1 MRSIERDGV
10 VCANGNFIKIL
21 QVEPINFELK
31 SVFEQEAILEGYKRF
46 LKSCNFDIQLVVQ
59 TEVTDISKHL
69 GNIKSCIGDNENIE
83 NMILDYMGF
92 VQSIADSNKNVSRR
106 FYIVIK
112 GDNNSK
118 EKVTKI
124 KDGLSVIR

>member
-10 VCANGNFIKIL
+10 VCVNGNFIKIL

-112 GDNNSK
+112 GDNNLK
-118 EKVTKI
+118 EKVTKV